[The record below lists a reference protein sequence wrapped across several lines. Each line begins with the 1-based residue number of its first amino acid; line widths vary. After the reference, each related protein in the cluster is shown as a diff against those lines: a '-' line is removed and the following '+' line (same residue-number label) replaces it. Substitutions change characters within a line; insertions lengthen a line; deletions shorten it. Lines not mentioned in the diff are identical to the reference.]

1 MIQKSS
7 ITKLLVKTLL
17 LIIIDS
23 DLKIYQRGNT
33 VLCIRVWVLVSSEPW
48 KEPSN
53 HFIVIFYS
61 KAILLNFFQ
70 EISGRISD
78 QNLPMLLYRE
88 GNHKSGLHF
97 VSGICRYGS
106 QLVSPINSAWRW
118 LLPVFRISDPL
129 GSLFLPILFSV
140 LVYMSNS
147 FRWKSLYIF
156 LKCFY

>member
-1 MIQKSS
+1 MSQYFIYWVPAFYSQLYNIFPITCMPVKLFILIQKSS

-17 LIIIDS
+17 FIIIDS

-33 VLCIRVWVLVSSEPW
+33 VLCIRVSVLVSSEPW

-70 EISGRISD
+70 VISGRISD

-97 VSGICRYGS
+97 VSGYAGMAPNWYH
-106 QLVSPINSAWRW
+106 Q
-118 LLPVFRISDPL
+118 
-129 GSLFLPILFSV
+129 
-140 LVYMSNS
+140 
-147 FRWKSLYIF
+147 
-156 LKCFY
+156 